1 MGRTLTSFVLAAGAA
16 LLTSAAALAQHA
28 PGTAFV
34 RAIGFGGSMPMS
46 NLDGYIQDNLDARLT
61 PSAGRNTLD
70 ELGWSGGGGGEVNYM
85 VNPGWSAG
93 LAVSHGTGSAST
105 VFGSSLFLAL
115 GGNSLDAS
123 ITDVT
128 AGATFWP
135 ARVRGLSAGVES
147 GVGFGRLEED
157 FNYADFNG
165 NSLDYHGWWH
175 GTGFVAGAFAG
186 YERHFRWGFDGLA
199 RVGYKYRNLGVMPG
213 RRTVTNS
220 TYSAYPTGTTNGP
233 IRDSSGR
240 ALESDFS
247 LFYLGLGIGK
257 SWGIR

>member
-1 MGRTLTSFVLAAGAA
+1 MGRHLARIAMATVAVLTAP
-16 LLTSAAALAQHA
+16 TAALAQHA
-28 PGTAFV
+28 PGAALV
-34 RAIGFGGSMPMS
+34 RAMGIGGGMPMS
-46 NLDGYIQDNLDARLT
+46 DLDGYIQDNLDARLT

-70 ELGWSGGGGGEVNYM
+70 ELGWSGGGGGEVGYM
-85 VNPGWSAG
+85 VSPRWSAG
-93 LAVSHGTGSAST
+93 LAVTHGTGSASA
-105 VFGSSLFLAL
+105 VFGALLFPAF

-128 AGATFWP
+128 ASATFWP
-135 ARVRGLSAGVES
+135 ARARGLCAGVES

-157 FNYADFNG
+157 FNYGDSNG
-165 NSLDYHGWWH
+165 NSLDYHGTWH

-186 YERHFRWGFDGLA
+186 YERRFRWGFDGLA

-213 RRTVTNS
+213 HRTVTSS
-220 TYSAYPTGTTNGP
+220 TYSAYPTGTTSGP

-247 LFYLGLGIGK
+247 LFYLGIGLGR
-257 SWGIR
+257 SWGTR